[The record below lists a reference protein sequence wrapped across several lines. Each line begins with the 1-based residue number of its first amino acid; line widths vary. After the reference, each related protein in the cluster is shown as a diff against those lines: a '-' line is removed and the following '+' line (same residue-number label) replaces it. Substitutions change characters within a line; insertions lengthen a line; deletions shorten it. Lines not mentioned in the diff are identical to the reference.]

1 MIAVT
6 KAIVIHLRAGGQFMG
21 LLGSVGPFQ
30 SGVPSFKTPEAA
42 SSPSLRCVLAVVL
55 MIGFDQGV
63 RYMET

>member
-1 MIAVT
+1 
-6 KAIVIHLRAGGQFMG
+6 MG